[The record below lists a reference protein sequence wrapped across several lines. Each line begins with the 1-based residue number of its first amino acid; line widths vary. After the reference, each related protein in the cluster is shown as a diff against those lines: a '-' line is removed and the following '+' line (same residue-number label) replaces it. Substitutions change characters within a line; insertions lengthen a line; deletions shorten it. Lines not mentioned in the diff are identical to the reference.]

1 LDEGFGGV
9 KGVAQAECV
18 LFCKAGVVMG
28 VPATAAA
35 AAAGAAALNEL
46 GQAGEERVLLVG
58 GYDL

>member
-35 AAAGAAALNEL
+35 AAGAAALNEL
-46 GQAGEERVLLVG
+46 GQLGEERVLLVG
-58 GYDL
+58 GYDM